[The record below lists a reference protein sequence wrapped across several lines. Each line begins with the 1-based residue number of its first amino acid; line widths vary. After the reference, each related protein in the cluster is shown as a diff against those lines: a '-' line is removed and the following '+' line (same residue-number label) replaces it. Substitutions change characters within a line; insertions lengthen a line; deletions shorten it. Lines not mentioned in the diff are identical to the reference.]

1 MDKIKLTAEDGN
13 DIELYVLEQTVLGGV
28 TYYLAADS
36 EEGDREAYILKD
48 ASGKEDEDAV
58 LSIVTDEAEL
68 NALGEVFESLMDDT
82 EIQ

>member
-36 EEGDREAYILKD
+36 EKGDCEAYILKD

>member
-13 DIELYVLEQTVLGGV
+13 DLELYVLEQTVLGGV

-36 EEGDREAYILKD
+36 EEGDCEAYILKD